1 LLYRDVYHEP
11 DYPLEAPPNPTDR
24 LLEVYRWL
32 SDHDPP
38 KLPWTSQERLVACYQ
53 RYHEQLDRDVDF
65 ETEWLPA
72 VAAATEKM
80 VADPGCK
87 PV

>member
-1 LLYRDVYHEP
+1 MCRATAGDIR
-11 DYPLEAPPNPTDR
+11 PPFRFPAKKAR
-24 LLEVYRWL
+24 
-32 SDHDPP
+32 PP
-38 KLPWTSQERLVACYQ
+38 GHLRVLDSLVTCYQ
-53 RYHEQLDRDVDF
+53 RYYEQLDRDVDF